1 MHSETGAAVVR
12 RRSSVNSM
20 YCPTCGSEERQL
32 SQYCRACGTDL
43 RVIRAGLERVDTV
56 TASAASA
63 REHISRAVAD
73 KIRET
78 QSPADLKK
86 VAEEVLP
93 EIEKFLES
101 PEEKRLR
108 RIRAGVVFSAI
119 GLGGTLVSI
128 LLTTQNSEFLGVL
141 LPAFV
146 MFFIGLGII
155 LNGIFFTLPRKEL
168 RDEADRAREQIELDA
183 QLKNIAGFN
192 AESIQQPATN
202 DLDARE
208 PAALRPSV
216 TEHTTHQLKSDRS

>member
-1 MHSETGAAVVR
+1 
-12 RRSSVNSM
+12 M